1 MNKINIFHTKL
12 KFKDVIRSPGISDIP
27 KALILVLCQRAQIFS
42 LFPFGIAFFT
52 AFSTPQKAY
61 IYVGAL
67 AIGALISGGAALKYI
82 LASIIVWILKTIIPN
97 SSQKKLLI
105 PLLSSVSL
113 FVCGIY
119 WVFLSA
125 TPFGAFL
132 LLTAEA
138 LISFFACKVF
148 DNLDALFKRR
158 KENMAINFEHSFSLL
173 CAIAIVIIG
182 LDGVYLPF
190 GISVRTLFSIYIVLC
205 ITMYSSQATSA
216 MFAFFC
222 GFLSCIAS
230 SDSLMAASVFVI
242 GTFFAGLL
250 KLFGQ
255 VGAAIGFLTG
265 ITVCVL
271 YIGNTAYMPLSLID
285 IFIATGIFAFIPI
298 RFHQRLGIF
307 LANTF
312 KSNDARRDFRI
323 KEYITEELNSVSN
336 TFREFSRQF
345 TGTFQKAL
353 IPDSDVPS
361 RLFDETAER
370 ICNSCSRRNDCW
382 HKNFND
388 TYKYMFEIYN
398 IIGKNGHCDLHDAP
412 IIFTQRCIQPE
423 LFLNEFNHVYE
434 MTRQSELELGIKTG
448 ERRMFSN
455 QYVEIS
461 KIISRL
467 SEEIE
472 GNFFFDEAKERL
484 ILSECSKEA
493 VYIKDLN
500 VIKNAQGYY
509 EVFFAPGNES
519 QTEEICNIVSQILET
534 KMKYA
539 FCKNKS
545 IVKLV
550 TANSYE
556 VRVAF
561 FQKERDDEPVSGDT
575 VVHFATDKSKY
586 YIILCDG
593 MGSGYDASRESRMTA
608 ELLGGFLKAG
618 FSKSVALNLINSTLA
633 LKMDREGFSTI
644 DLCEIDLRSGVCEFV
659 KIGGAQSY
667 IKSGDKI
674 DIISARS
681 LPAGILEEINPD
693 NIEVT
698 LADND
703 LIVMVS
709 DGVCEA
715 GYGMMR
721 GEWIKRMMRLEGLC
735 EAELSKSIVNS
746 ARKKIYPRTADD
758 MTAAV
763 ISVHKIEENKKEN
776 MAI

>member
-1 MNKINIFHTKL
+1 MNKINVFHTKL
-12 KFKDVIRSPGISDIP
+12 RIKDLIQKPGAADIP
-27 KALILVLCQRAQIFS
+27 KALLLILCQRAALFS

-52 AFSTPQKAY
+52 AFATVQKAY

-67 AIGALISGGAALKYI
+67 AVGALISGGTSLKYI
-82 LASIIVWILKTIIPN
+82 LSSIIVWILKTIIPN
-97 SSQKKLLI
+97 SGDKKLLI

-113 FVCGIY
+113 FLCGLF
-119 WVFLSA
+119 WVFSSGSPA
-125 TPFGAFL
+125 GGFL
-132 LLTAEA
+132 LLMAEA
-138 LISFFACKVF
+138 VICFFACKVF
-148 DNLDALFKRR
+148 DNLEELFTKRR
-158 KENMAINFEHSFSLL
+158 ENMSINFEHSFSLL
-173 CAIAIVIIG
+173 STIAVIMLG

-190 GISVRTLFSIYIVLC
+190 GISVRTLFAIYLVLC
-205 ITMYSSQATSA
+205 ITMYQAQATA
-216 MFAFFC
+216 ALFAFFC
-222 GFLSCIAS
+222 GFLSCVTS
-230 SDSLMAASVFVI
+230 SDSLMAAAIFVI
-242 GTFFAGLL
+242 GTFFASLL

-255 VGAAIGFLTG
+255 AGAAIGFLTG

-285 IFIATGIFAFIPI
+285 IFIATGIFAFVPI
-298 RFHQRLGIF
+298 RFHQRIGIF

-312 KSNDARRDFRI
+312 KSTDARRDFRI

-361 RLFDETAER
+361 RMFDETAER
-370 ICNSCSRRNDCW
+370 ICNNCSRRNDCW

-398 IIGKNGHCDLHDAP
+398 TIGKNGHCDLHDAP

-423 LFLNEFNHVYE
+423 LFLSEFNHIYE
-434 MTRQSELELGIKTG
+434 MTRQSELERGIKTG

-509 EVFFAPGNES
+509 EVFFAPGNDT

-534 KMKYA
+534 KMRYA
-539 FCKNKS
+539 FCKNKA

-561 FQKERDDEPVSGDT
+561 FQKERDDEPISGDT
-575 VVHFATDKSKY
+575 VVHFETDKSKY

-644 DLCEIDLRSGVCEFV
+644 DLCEIDLRSGICEFV

-667 IKSGDKI
+667 IKSGEKI

-693 NIEVT
+693 NIEVS
-698 LADND
+698 LGDND

-763 ISVHKIEENKKEN
+763 ISVHKIEEVKKDEL
-776 MAI
+776 IV